1 MYLYLLIYLGRGTWR
16 VISFPGGFFSFLF
29 FFFSIRERCFFR
41 QKKGMVERLML
52 TIILTGFDD
61 LPSRLSRG
69 GREGKKN
76 EREVLWPVVISS
88 PSPGGVDCIGV
99 FLSLVLLILLCYYPS
114 SFISGETLSCARRV
128 SGMNG
133 FEY

>member
-1 MYLYLLIYLGRGTWR
+1 MHMSYHD
-16 VISFPGGFFSFLF
+16 FD
-29 FFFSIRERCFFR
+29 
-41 QKKGMVERLML
+41 
-52 TIILTGFDD
+52 GFDD
-61 LPSRLSRG
+61 LCTPCGGGKEKTRKGCGSRMFCGR
-69 GREGKKN
+69 REGKKN
-76 EREVLWPVVISS
+76 EREVLWPVVVSS
-88 PSPGGVDCIGV
+88 PSPGGVDCNEV